1 MAKRGRKPGTGRMGN
16 YFQNEQEIAVV
27 EYITAQTKR
36 EKEKIYNEKLRYAF
50 DKMVESIIRR
60 YKLYVPDETF
70 EETFTDTISFLMTK
84 IDKFKPGTHKAYSY
98 YGTICKNHLIG
109 RIQNYTKTLQKYV
122 PYETSRADF
131 VDSLRYS
138 DYNSGNAKI
147 ASESVQMMINKITEM
162 LSDPD
167 KYALKESEIKMGNSL
182 RILLEDWDFVLS
194 TDGSKKLNKN
204 AVLFFLR
211 ESTGFDTKGVRDNM
225 RKFKKEFYIIK
236 KYLIV

>member
-1 MAKRGRKPGTGRMGN
+1 MANRGRKPGAAKSRN
-16 YFQNEQEIAVV
+16 YFQQEQEAAVI
-27 EYITAQTKR
+27 EYISAATKH
-36 EKEKIYNEKLRYAF
+36 EKDRIYNEKLRVAF

-60 YKLYVPDETF
+60 YKLYIPDETF

-84 IDKFKPGTHKAYSY
+84 IDKFKPGKYKAYSY

-109 RIQNYTKTLQKYV
+109 RIESRTKSLQKYV

-131 VDSLRYS
+131 VNSLRYS

-147 ASESVQMMINKITEM
+147 ASESVSMMIKRITDM
-162 LSDPD
+162 VSDPD
-167 KYALKESEIKMGNSL
+167 KYGLKDSEVKMGNSL

-194 TDGSKKLNKN
+194 TDGSKKLNKQ

-236 KYLIV
+236 EYLVN